1 MGSSASQKPES
12 DGESERSSGKGV
24 TSLKTQ
30 QRECA
35 RLHVAGWSTK
45 RIATE
50 LGYQVATIRAW
61 KRQPIVKDYIRVL
74 EAVRERGALAEF
86 ERLQRDYLPE
96 AVDTVVDVMRKD
108 DARDADRL
116 NAAQD
121 IMDRSGLPK
130 VSRQQVAR
138 LTAPLIQIH
147 LSPERE
153 RAIQQVL
160 EGPKEEINDVEWSIV
175 KDEDT

>member
-1 MGSSASQKPES
+1 M
-12 DGESERSSGKGV
+12 
-24 TSLKTQ
+24 
-30 QRECA
+30 
-35 RLHVAGWSTK
+35 
-45 RIATE
+45 
-50 LGYQVATIRAW
+50 
-61 KRQPIVKDYIRVL
+61 PIVKDYLRVL
-74 EAVRERGALAEF
+74 EAVRERGAMAEF

-175 KDEDT
+175 KDDDT